1 MLSGGWFAL
10 SGAAAVGRLGVERVV
25 VVKRVRGVG
34 DGAGKLDAGR
44 GIGRLGEVSGA

>member
-1 MLSGGWFAL
+1 M

-25 VVKRVRGVG
+25 VVKRACGVG